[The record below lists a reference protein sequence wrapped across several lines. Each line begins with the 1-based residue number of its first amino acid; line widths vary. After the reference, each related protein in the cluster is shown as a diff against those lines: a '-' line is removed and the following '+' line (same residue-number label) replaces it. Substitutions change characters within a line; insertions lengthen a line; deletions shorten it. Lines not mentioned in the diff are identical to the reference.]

1 MMMSVVNVNEL
12 QKQAFLKFE
21 FGLTKQ
27 NQLEILNFITPLYD
41 GKNKMIVLG
50 SNSSSTSSFSRDII
64 PVTRY

>member
-1 MMMSVVNVNEL
+1 MMMSAVNVNEL